1 MGKDFTLTKINNSF
15 KLTSDYYGDISSQSN
30 KKLPPV
36 ELGFIRRVKNYVVSN
51 MIYENFIDNFYYPQD
66 IDYVSV
72 LKRSPDT
79 EFEVVEIDIDEAYW
93 KTAHQL
99 GVISDDLYQEGSKEN
114 GKISKLGRLIS
125 LGALAKKEIVYEFKG
140 SRLYHKEIKRSKLT
154 ENVWYSICK
163 RLADVMNEAK
173 EIAGSDFVM
182 YWVDGIY
189 VKKNRAVIDSITK
202 AFKKYGYDVKF
213 KENLTVKYTDERV
226 FITDLET
233 NQQRPFFIPKKDY
246 RRSYF
251 TDNELK
257 EVALKYSKYVPFTDL
272 NDEEE

>member
-72 LKRSPDT
+72 LKRAPDT

-189 VKKNRAVIDSITK
+189 VKKNLAVIDSITK

-213 KENLTVKYTDERV
+213 KEKLTVKYTDERV
-226 FITDLET
+226 FITDLAT

-257 EVALKYSKYVPFTDL
+257 EVALKYSKYVPFTNL